1 MDKANNLELL
11 KIIALAKN
19 NKTSISWIP
28 REINLIADKIVKL
41 EPTIKIQEWYI
52 LDLFYKM
59 LLKPNTQSK

>member
-28 REINLIADKIVKL
+28 REINVTANKIV
-41 EPTIKIQEWYI
+41 KIQEWYI

-59 LLKPNTQSK
+59 LLKQNIQPK